1 MKVALLSLAV
11 FGAQLTKPAS
21 DRLPQMNVDAL
32 CRARSAEVKLTG
44 MVESRSVAQCVDE
57 ENDAKRELNTI
68 WGSTSGLV
76 RNQCESDATVDGRPT
91 EQATIAVIPISA
103 VPPRIAFQLDRF
115 ACSRPGCVS
124 SR

>member
-76 RNQCESDATVDGRPT
+76 RNQCESDA
-91 EQATIAVIPISA
+91 IALGTRGYLYLLSCIYIAEDSKSVSTGA
-103 VPPRIAFQLDRF
+103 VSGASKKRRTK
-115 ACSRPGCVS
+115 
-124 SR
+124 